1 MSNTNGYII
10 GSTLRVRVDWSY
22 PADPTKTMDNVDF
35 VCKFQGR
42 NHVTIPKSEMYR
54 DNDGNWYAYVLT
66 EELGVGCFYLEVT
79 ATIPDANA
87 PGGVKIDIQRY
98 QFDESIIP

>member
-1 MSNTNGYII
+1 MGNTNGYII
-10 GSTLRVRVDWSY
+10 GSTLRVLVDWSY

-42 NHVTIPKSEMYR
+42 NSVTIPKSEMHR
-54 DNDGNWYAYVLT
+54 DDEGNWFAYVKT
-66 EELGVGCFYLEVT
+66 QDLGVGCFYLEVT

-87 PGGVKIDIQRY
+87 PQGVKIDIQRY
-98 QFDESIIP
+98 QFDEHILP

>member
-1 MSNTNGYII
+1 MGNTRGYII
-10 GSTLRVRVDWSY
+10 GSTLRILVDWSY

-42 NHVTIPKSEMYR
+42 NVVIIPKSEMYR
-54 DNDGNWYAYVLT
+54 DDEGNWFAYVQT
-66 EELGVGCFYLEVT
+66 EDLGVGCFYLEVT

-87 PGGVKIDIQRY
+87 PDGVKIDIQRY
-98 QFDESIIP
+98 QFDESILP